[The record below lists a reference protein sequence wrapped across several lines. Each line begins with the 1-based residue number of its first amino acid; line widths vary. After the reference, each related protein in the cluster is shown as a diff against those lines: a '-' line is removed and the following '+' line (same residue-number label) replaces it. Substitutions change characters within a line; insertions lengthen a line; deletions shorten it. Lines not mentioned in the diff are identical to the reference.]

1 MRNGKKGGINSGKA
15 KRKKKKLQ
23 QIAQMMIDVPITG
36 TNREKLLEQ
45 GFPEEALNKQWAL
58 YIAGLMNS
66 ATKGNEKAFAK
77 LQELANEETNK
88 FLVMKEKELKI
99 REREIALKEKELE
112 AKLNQGS
119 DNGVIIVHDLK
130 DIDEEDS

>member
-1 MRNGKKGGINSGKA
+1 
-15 KRKKKKLQ
+15 
-23 QIAQMMIDVPITG
+23 MMINVPITG
-36 TNREKLLEQ
+36 ADREKLIES

-77 LQELANEETNK
+77 LQELTNEETNK
-88 FLVMKEKELKI
+88 FLEMKEKELKI

-130 DIDEEDS
+130 EIDEEDS